1 MLAESN
7 LRLGRA
13 YAKRKGFKMAEETFL
28 RVIDLSERS
37 GGLLDL
43 KGYGFRELIELYF
56 RERILEKS
64 ESKIQEILDCY
75 TMTFGPNNTPVG
87 KYEVLRGQMAAA
99 LGDLDLAKER
109 WQRALWVAEHS
120 ETPDKRL
127 YKDA

>member
-1 MLAESN
+1 
-7 LRLGRA
+7 
-13 YAKRKGFKMAEETFL
+13 
-28 RVIDLSERS
+28 
-37 GGLLDL
+37 
-43 KGYGFRELIELYF
+43 
-56 RERILEKS
+56 
-64 ESKIQEILDCY
+64 
-75 TMTFGPNNTPVG
+75 MTFGPNNTPVG